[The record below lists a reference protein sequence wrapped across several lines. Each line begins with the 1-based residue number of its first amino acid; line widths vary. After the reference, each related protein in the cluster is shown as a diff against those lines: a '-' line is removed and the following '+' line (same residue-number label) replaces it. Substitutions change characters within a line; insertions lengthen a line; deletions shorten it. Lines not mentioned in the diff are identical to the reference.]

1 MYRDWLLYN
10 FSTTSWTFMY
20 FAGRNHA
27 FFSHQESLFLV
38 YILNAGWCL
47 LVAAKRQTDG
57 VLYPNHD
64 LDLSPYHWLGH
75 NDVLSSPGLH
85 QLPPFCALVFSNE
98 CLQSCWQV
106 RLLYT
111 SKVKLLEKLK
121 MVRRSLL
128 FSFSCWNLMKQ
139 RWMY

>member
-1 MYRDWLLYN
+1 
-10 FSTTSWTFMY
+10 
-20 FAGRNHA
+20 
-27 FFSHQESLFLV
+27 
-38 YILNAGWCL
+38 
-47 LVAAKRQTDG
+47 
-57 VLYPNHD
+57 
-64 LDLSPYHWLGH
+64 
-75 NDVLSSPGLH
+75 
-85 QLPPFCALVFSNE
+85 VFSNE